1 MDTLQIL
8 IKIKLLRIITS
19 GIAPQTLQTRLTM
32 KFQGSQGYV
41 ATPDL
46 MLAVNAAITLKRP
59 LLIKGEPGTGKTML
73 AEEVAAALN
82 MPLLQWHVKSTTKA
96 QQGLYEYDAVSRL
109 RDSQLGDERVK
120 DIHNYIVKGV
130 LWQAFT
136 SDEPVAL
143 LIDEIDKA
151 DIEFPNDLLREI
163 DRMEFYCYETREL
176 IKAKNRPLVFITSNN
191 EKELPDAFLRRCFFH
206 YIKFP
211 EAATMQQI
219 VDVHFP
225 GLKKEL
231 LGAAMKTF
239 YDVRNLP
246 GIKKKPSTSE
256 LLDWIK
262 LLVAEDIPLD
272 ALHSKDDKIAVP
284 PLVGAL
290 LKNEQDVTL
299 FEKLVFMNQRGR

>member
-1 MDTLQIL
+1 
-8 IKIKLLRIITS
+8 
-19 GIAPQTLQTRLTM
+19 M
-32 KFQGSQGYV
+32 KFKGSEQYV

-46 MLAVNAAITLKRP
+46 MLAVNAAATLQRP
-59 LLIKGEPGTGKTML
+59 LLVKGEPGTGKTML
-73 AEEVAAALN
+73 AEEVATALG
-82 MPLLQWHVKSTTKA
+82 MPLMQWHIKSTTKA

-109 RDSQLGDERVK
+109 RDSHLSDTDSAAKVR
-120 DIHNYIVKGV
+120 DIRNYIVKGV

-136 SDEPVAL
+136 AEQPVAL

-163 DRMEFYCYETREL
+163 DRMEFYVYETREL
-176 IKAKNRPLVFITSNN
+176 IKARHRPLVFITSNN

-211 EAATMQQI
+211 EAQTMQQI

-225 GLKKEL
+225 GLKREL
-231 LGAAMKTF
+231 LGAAMKIF

-246 GIKKKPSTSE
+246 GLKKKPSTSE
-256 LLDWIK
+256 LLDWLK
-262 LLVAEDIPLD
+262 LLVAEDISLE
-272 ALHSKDDKIAVP
+272 ALHSQDDKVAVP

-299 FEKLVFMNQRGR
+299 FEKLVFMQRHNR

>member
-1 MDTLQIL
+1 
-8 IKIKLLRIITS
+8 
-19 GIAPQTLQTRLTM
+19 M
-32 KFQGSQGYV
+32 KFQGTEQYV

-46 MLAVNAAITLKRP
+46 MLAVNAAITLRRP
-59 LLIKGEPGTGKTML
+59 LLVKGEPGTGKTML
-73 AEEVAAALN
+73 AEEVAGALG
-82 MPLLQWHVKSTTKA
+82 MPLLQWHIKSTTKA

-109 RDSQLGDERVK
+109 RDSQLADADSSRKVR
-120 DIHNYIVKGV
+120 DIRNYIVRGV

-136 SDEPVAL
+136 SERPLAL

-151 DIEFPNDLLREI
+151 DIEFPNDLLREL
-163 DRMEFYCYETREL
+163 DRMEFYVYETREL
-176 IKAKNRPLVFITSNN
+176 VKAQHRPLVFITSNN

-211 EAATMQQI
+211 DADTMKRI

-231 LGAAMKTF
+231 LGAAMKVF
-239 YDVRNLP
+239 YDVRSLP
-246 GIKKKPSTSE
+246 GLKKKPSTSE
-256 LLDWIK
+256 LLDWLK
-262 LLVAEDIPLD
+262 LLVAEDIPLEV
-272 ALHSKDDKIAVP
+272 LQSRDDKVSVP

-299 FEKLVFMNQRGR
+299 FEKLVFMQRHNR